1 MRLLYITNGVR
12 GAGGLERVLSIKT
25 KWFIDHLGYEIHI
38 ITLNEA
44 HQDFFY
50 EFHQNIQLHDLD
62 VNFRKIGS
70 LFHSYIRSVSEIVKK
85 VQPDIVL
92 VCDDGLKGLL
102 APIWLNR
109 NIPLVYERH
118 ASLSLNGHGWK
129 ASLMKRASKLYQ
141 RFIVLTSDC
150 VSDWGDGSNIRV
162 IPNPLSQIPEQ
173 LSDLKILRAICVG
186 SLSHNKGYDLL
197 IKALS
202 QVCQD
207 FPEWQIDVYGRGEI
221 LAYQSLADA
230 HGLQTRLKF
239 CGATQHIEQEYQQAS
254 CLILPSRSEGFGM
267 VLIEAMSYGVPCV
280 AFDCPNGPRHI
291 IQHEVTGLLA
301 KNGDIHD
308 LAKQIKTMFLDQE
321 ARELMGQRAQSTVVN
336 NYHMDRLGLLWQQLF
351 NELV

>member
-1 MRLLYITNGVR
+1 MRLLYITNGIR

-25 KWFIDHLGYEIHI
+25 KWFIDHLGYEIHVV
-38 ITLNEA
+38 TLNEA

-50 EFHQNIQLHDLD
+50 AFHPSIQLHDLD
-62 VNFRKIGS
+62 VNLKNFWS
-70 LFHSYIRSVSEIVKK
+70 LFQSYIRGINEIVKK
-85 VQPDIVL
+85 VQPDVVL

-102 APIWLNR
+102 APLWLNR

-118 ASLSLNGHGWK
+118 ASLWLNGHGWK

-150 VSDWGDGSNIRV
+150 VGDWGDGSNIRV
-162 IPNPLSQIPEQ
+162 IANPLAQIPEK
-173 LSDLKILRAICVG
+173 LSDLKALRAICVG
-186 SLSHNKGYDLL
+186 SLSYNKGYDLL
-197 IKALS
+197 IKAWS
-202 QVCQD
+202 EVCRD
-207 FPEWQIDVYGRGEI
+207 FPEWQIDVYGRGDMH
-221 LAYQSLADA
+221 AYQLLASA
-230 HGLQTRLKF
+230 HGLQTQLKF

-291 IQHEVTGLLA
+291 IQHGVNGLLA
-301 KNGDIHD
+301 KNGDIDD
-308 LAKQIKTMFLDQE
+308 LAKQIKIMFLDQE
-321 ARELMGQRAQSTVVN
+321 ARERMGQQAQSTVVN
-336 NYHMDRLGLLWQQLF
+336 NYHMDRIGLLWQQLF